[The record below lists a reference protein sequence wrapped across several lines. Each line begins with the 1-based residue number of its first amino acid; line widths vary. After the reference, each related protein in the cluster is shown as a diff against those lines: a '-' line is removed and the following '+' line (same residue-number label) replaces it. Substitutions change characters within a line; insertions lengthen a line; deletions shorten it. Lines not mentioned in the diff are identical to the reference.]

1 MSVFFQSQA
10 WILKTKFRNFVA
22 WSTGIIFVGFLLLS
36 AIGTM
41 TKTAERNAE
50 SVRINASISWQRCEA
65 IDEDC
70 KLKARAESE
79 FAAANGLKYNVSNV
93 LICIWD
99 SRKATGTVCEPE
111 RIYSWSEIYG
121 MYFLTDDVLRGLL
134 FCWAVTLL
142 IFAGLKLIAY
152 EQNKGWVRLSV
163 VSVLCA
169 SIFSAFDLWD
179 YYSKGEFLVRWFG
192 FSFVGLVLPI
202 AVKSVFNWVKS
213 GFSEDKVSDA
223 THAPEVQVLADTS
236 IEKSNNE
243 DFVAVSQVNEKKLL
257 PAGFWDRFFARCID
271 LPIAIF
277 IVAVVT
283 IFIPEFPEEGQLKP
297 LWFILNMGVGMV
309 VLCITMILWDAFWIS
324 KYGATPGKM
333 ILGLTVKDKNGD
345 MPSWKTAKTR
355 ATAFL
360 GQGLYYTFFFPVFQI
375 IGAVSAWK
383 RRDGAQPWD
392 GILGTQVLQSPIG
405 GLRRF
410 GVRVVAVLLIV
421 STVLVMQVLK
431 QVYKQQ
437 MRDQIL
443 QPYLK

>member
-1 MSVFFQSQA
+1 M
-10 WILKTKFRNFVA
+10 WH
-22 WSTGIIFVGFLLLS
+22 
-36 AIGTM
+36 
-41 TKTAERNAE
+41 
-50 SVRINASISWQRCEA
+50 
-65 IDEDC
+65 
-70 KLKARAESE
+70 
-79 FAAANGLKYNVSNV
+79 
-93 LICIWD
+93 
-99 SRKATGTVCEPE
+99 
-111 RIYSWSEIYG
+111 
-121 MYFLTDDVLRGLL
+121 
-134 FCWAVTLL
+134 
-142 IFAGLKLIAY
+142 
-152 EQNKGWVRLSV
+152 
-163 VSVLCA
+163 
-169 SIFSAFDLWD
+169 
-179 YYSKGEFLVRWFG
+179 YYSEGALFVRWFG
-192 FSFVGLVLPI
+192 LSLIGLILPI
-202 AVKSVFNWVKS
+202 ATKNVFHWIKS
-213 GFSEDKVSDA
+213 GFNEDRISKA
-223 THAPEVQVLADTS
+223 THVSETQVSTNS
-236 IEKSNNE
+236 S
-243 DFVAVSQVNEKKLL
+243 FVEAINQDNGFVSQANEKKLL

-345 MPSWKTAKTR
+345 VPSWKTAKTR

-383 RRDGAQPWD
+383 RRDGVQPWD